1 MRKIL
6 DNHIIMSGFYK
17 GISGISLFL
26 TIRLLIDY
34 LGNEGYGIWV
44 LLFTVFQLVLLMDF
58 GVQSTLKTQIPVLV
72 HENKREKISA
82 LINSTYRTSILIA
95 VLILICFS
103 SICFFIDLKLSFN
116 ISLLSNF
123 EINCLLLINIV
134 FFCLTFIANI
144 HKSLYVAFLKGKYAE
159 QSIAINQLLFL
170 GLTSLIVIFS
180 NPSFLNNYNKLL
192 LISTI
197 NGGTSLFV
205 NLYYTIRFFKLEK
218 IVLSLKSRIN
228 SIDTHYKMGIKF
240 MIIQIGFLF
249 IFSSDSYIIS
259 NILNPSEIVAYEVIN
274 KLFQFPFMILFAALS
289 PLWSMFAM
297 HYLEKSKERLY
308 KDFKKFNKF
317 FIVIVIGLLILYTLT
332 PFIVSIWLK
341 ESIAIPENLVLL
353 TTIVTALKIYV
364 SFYTFFLNGI
374 GKLNFY
380 ITILIISL
388 ILKIPL
394 TYYFVD
400 LNFGINSVLL
410 SSLVIVLIWTLLIPY
425 KCYKITESLNK

>member
-58 GVQSTLKTQIPVLV
+58 GVQSTLKTQIPVFV
-72 HENKREKISA
+72 HENKIERISA

-95 VLILICFS
+95 FLILICFS
-103 SICFFIDLKLSFN
+103 SICFFFDLKSTFN

-123 EINCLLLINIV
+123 EINSLLLINIV

-159 QSIAINQLLFL
+159 QSIAINQMLFL
-170 GLTSLIVIFS
+170 GLISLIVIFS
-180 NPSFLNNYNKLL
+180 NPSFLNDYNKILMVS
-192 LISTI
+192 II
-197 NGGTSLFV
+197 NGGISFLV

-218 IVLSLKSRIN
+218 IVLSLKTRIN

-297 HYLEKSKERLY
+297 HYLERNKEKLY
-308 KDFKKFNKF
+308 SDFKKFNKF
-317 FIVIVIGLLILYTLT
+317 FIIIILGLFFLYVLT
-332 PFIVSIWLK
+332 PFIVSVWLK
-341 ESIAIPENLVLL
+341 ENIAIPEYLVLL

-410 SSLVIVLIWTLLIPY
+410 SSLVIVLMWTLLIPY